1 MQHLKMLLRRTFIFI
16 ILITLLSITSRAQKV
31 GVVLSGGGASGIA
44 HIGVLKALEDKG
56 IPIDYITGT
65 SIGALIGSL
74 YASGYS
80 PSEIET
86 LFQSEYFRN
95 LAYGNIDNRNFYY
108 FKKKDDNASWITLK
122 MSLDSAIITTI
133 PTNLISPIPLD
144 FAMMQILSQPS
155 AAARYDFDSLFVPF
169 RCVASDVEAKESV
182 VFSKGD
188 LGEAVRASMSY
199 PFYLKPITVD
209 GKLLYDGGL
218 YNNFPSNIMYED
230 FFPDIII
237 GSSVTNNAPPPNE
250 ENILSQIRAMLVS
263 KTNFDP
269 VCENGVLIQPWA
281 DVALFDF
288 DHPQPLID
296 SGYVAA
302 LRQMPQLASCIE
314 RRVTKEELLQKRAA
328 FNERKPDLVF
338 DQIHIEGLNRKQ
350 ASYVEKILRHKSRL
364 VDINKLMPQYY
375 RLVADEKIKQIY
387 PKAKYN
393 PATGYYDLYLLIKK
407 EKDLITYF
415 GGNFSNKPINEGF
428 VGLQYNYLSK
438 FAMSITGNTYFGK
451 LYTSAQ
457 LKTRMDFPYR
467 LPVYIEPGFTFN
479 RYDFFKSSTEF
490 FQDTKPPYLVQT
502 EEFGDI
508 NVGIPAWKKGKLTAG
523 TGLANIVNTYYQTD
537 HFTQVD
543 TADRTRFNIFTSQL
557 FYEANTLNRKQYANE
572 GTFFTAKA
580 RYIQGEEF
588 TVPGSTALDPR
599 KFRKIHEWVQFK
611 MVFDSYYK
619 RKGTLR
625 LGVYFEGMYSTQTLF
640 KNYTASILSA
650 PAFQP
655 IPETKTIFIEDLRA
669 HKYLAGGL
677 KNVITIKKMD
687 LRLEGFVFVPYQ
699 SIERQPD
706 YTAAYGEPFA
716 VKHYIAM
723 AAAVYHT
730 PIGPVSLSVNYIDKR
745 REPFSVL
752 FHFGYML
759 FNRRSTD

>member
-1 MQHLKMLLRRTFIFI
+1 MTILRLL
-16 ILITLLSITSRAQKV
+16 LLSIFLLLSQAQIIRAQKV
-31 GVVLSGGGASGIA
+31 GVVLSGGGASGLA

-65 SIGALIGSL
+65 SIGALVGSL

-80 PSEIET
+80 PAEIEQ
-86 LFQSEYFRN
+86 LFKSEYFRN
-95 LAYGNIDNRNFYY
+95 LAYGNIDNRHIYY

-144 FAMMQILSQPS
+144 FGMMQMLSQPS
-155 AAARYDFDSLFVPF
+155 AAAQYNFDSLFVPF
-169 RCVASDVEAKESV
+169 RCVASDVVAKESV
-182 VFSKGD
+182 IFKKGD

-230 FFPDIII
+230 FYPDIII

-281 DVALFDF
+281 NVALFNF
-288 DHPQPLID
+288 DNPQPLID

-302 LRQMPQLASCIE
+302 MRKMPNLDNCIE
-314 RRVTKEELLQKRAA
+314 RRITKEELQKKRAA
-328 FNERKPDLVF
+328 FNKKKPQLVF
-338 DQIHIEGLNRKQ
+338 DQIYIEGLNRKQ
-350 ASYVEKILRHKSRL
+350 ATYVEKVLRHKNKL
-364 VDINKLMPQYY
+364 VDIDKLMPEYY

-393 PATGYYDLYLLIKK
+393 PATGYFDLYLRIVK

-415 GGNFSNKPINEGF
+415 GGNLSNKPVNEGF
-428 VGLQYNYLSK
+428 VGVQYNYLSK
-438 FAMSITGNTYFGK
+438 YAINVTGNTYFGK

-457 LKTRMDFPYR
+457 IKARIDLPYR
-467 LPVYIEPGFTFN
+467 LPLYIEPGFTFN
-479 RYDFFKSSTEF
+479 RYDFFKSSSEF
-490 FQDTKPPYLVQT
+490 FQDTKPPYLIQT
-502 EEFGDI
+502 EDYGDV
-508 NVGIPAWKKGKLTAG
+508 NVGIPAWKKGKI
-523 TGLANIVNTYYQTD
+523 TGGVGLSNIINTYYQTD

-557 FYEANTLNRKQYANE
+557 LYEMNTLNRKQYANE
-572 GTFFTAKA
+572 GTFFTAKT

-588 TVPGSTALDPR
+588 TVPGTTALDKR

-611 MVFDSYYK
+611 VVFDSYYK

-625 LGVYFEGMYSTQTLF
+625 LGVYFEGVYSTQTLF
-640 KNYTASILSA
+640 KNYTASILSS

-655 IPETKTIFIEDLRA
+655 VPETKTIFIEPLRA

-687 LRLEGFVFVPYQ
+687 LRLEGYIFIPYQ
-699 SIERQPD
+699 AIVRQPD
-706 YTAAYGEPFA
+706 FTASYGEPFA
-716 VKHYIAM
+716 TKHYVAM

-730 PIGPVSLSVNYIDKR
+730 PVGPVSLSVNYIDKR

-752 FHFGYML
+752 FHFGYMI
-759 FNRRSTD
+759 FNKRSTD